1 MNLIFLGP
9 PGVGKG
15 TIAKLVCGEKGI
27 IQISTG
33 DLLRAAIADGSQ
45 LGIEAKGYMDAGKLV
60 PDELVIN
67 LLKER
72 ITKPDCENGFI
83 LDGFP
88 RTIPQADALGSS
100 DVKID
105 NVITFSAKD
114 ETIIQRLS
122 GRRTCKVCGAIFHIE
137 NIPPK
142 VEGVCDKCEGELF
155 QRDDDKPEAIT
166 KRLEVYRDQTAPL
179 IDYYKSRNL
188 LVDVDA
194 NANFTVPEILENTLK
209 VLN

>member
-15 TIAKLVCGEKGI
+15 TIAKLVCSDKGI

-60 PDELVIN
+60 PDELVID

-88 RTIPQADALGSS
+88 RTIPQADALGGS

-105 NVITFSAKD
+105 NVVNFSAKD

-122 GRRTCKVCGAIFHIE
+122 GRRTCKSCGAIFHIE

-142 VEGVCDKCEGELF
+142 AEGVCDKCKGELF
-155 QRDDDKPEAIT
+155 QRDDDKPEAIS
-166 KRLEVYRDQTAPL
+166 KRLEVYREQTAPL
-179 IDYYKSRNL
+179 IDYYKSRDL

-194 NANFTVPEILENTLK
+194 NANFTVSEILENTLK
-209 VLN
+209 VL